1 MGGCER
7 GCGFAA
13 CVRVYSLCSTCE
25 MHSAVETPS
34 IDVQHIVHGF
44 GRGSPV
50 SPRAGRTFARVS
62 GCRNR
67 LKALKLLAATHTQ
80 HSSLRPSISE
90 PTCEPTI
97 ASDQAVCLFSSYLL
111 GRCTHC
117 PPLSPL
123 LSTANGCSACLSA
136 CLPCRSAQA
145 QVINCTMSRQDC
157 FVLMPTGGGKSL
169 CYQVGGLTFAGDC
182 LQMPSGP

>member
-97 ASDQAVCLFSSYLL
+97 ASDQAVSSPLICLAVAPMVRHSPPSSAPQTDALPAFL
-111 GRCTHC
+111 PACLAGRCRRRSSTAPCPARTASSSC
-117 PPLSPL
+117 PP
-123 LSTANGCSACLSA
+123 AAARASAT
-136 CLPCRSAQA
+136 RW
-145 QVINCTMSRQDC
+145 
-157 FVLMPTGGGKSL
+157 
-169 CYQVGGLTFAGDC
+169 VG
-182 LQMPSGP
+182 